1 MRFRSRSFL
10 PWFLRLA
17 RATPYRVPS
26 VLHREEA
33 AMAKVT
39 GIGGVFLKCKGDSA
53 ALAAWYQ
60 KHLGMPLAD
69 FGGAVLRWPDDR
81 AEDRG
86 VTAWHLAG
94 KDSKWFSP
102 SESSFMINYRVDN
115 LGELLDQLRAAGVAI
130 VQGP

>member
-1 MRFRSRSFL
+1 VRAVAARPGRRDTQVPLSFFAAHDRKRVH
-10 PWFLRLA
+10 PDGRARRAA
-17 RATPYRVPS
+17 RARGAGASRVCCAWRKCN
-26 VLHREEA
+26 L
-33 AMAKVT
+33 AKIT

-94 KDSKWFSP
+94 KDS
-102 SESSFMINYRVDN
+102 
-115 LGELLDQLRAAGVAI
+115 
-130 VQGP
+130 